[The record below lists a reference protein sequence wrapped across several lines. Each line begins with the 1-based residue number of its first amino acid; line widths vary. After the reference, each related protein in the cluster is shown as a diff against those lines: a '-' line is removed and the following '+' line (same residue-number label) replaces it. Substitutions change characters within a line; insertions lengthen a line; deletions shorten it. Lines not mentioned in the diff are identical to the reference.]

1 MTEEFK
7 HSFKT
12 KAIAIIMIFGI
23 FGMMMA
29 CFVGFGGR

>member
-7 HSFKT
+7 HSIAT
-12 KAIAIIMIFGI
+12 KAVALGIIFAI

-29 CFVGFGGR
+29 CFVGFGNR